1 MNSEEERT
9 ENMSGGLGKDQGIFP
24 LGNIVQRGW
33 NGFSSFLGTLREP
46 ENINFGYGRS
56 DKHAPAGV
64 KDEVCP
70 LPLLSGKSFISKFF
84 FPGSFPVLSQ
94 KVLFKCE
101 CFGHC
106 ILQLKSYFNE

>member
-46 ENINFGYGRS
+46 ENIILGNGRS
-56 DKHAPAGV
+56 DRHA
-64 KDEVCP
+64 KDA
-70 LPLLSGKSFISKFF
+70 KSMEKTEIIS
-84 FPGSFPVLSQ
+84 
-94 KVLFKCE
+94 
-101 CFGHC
+101 HT
-106 ILQLKSYFNE
+106 